1 MFCTESIAQVSSGED
16 ILTRRDST
24 FSGNPTWKKIGADG
38 ATVAKNKKIP
48 KVTKIRNEN
57 ILKNKFLLIGLI
69 VPAIRQGRKN
79 WGC

>member
-38 ATVAKNKKIP
+38 ATVAKRKKSL
-48 KVTKIRNEN
+48 KLLKLEMKIS
-57 ILKNKFLLIGLI
+57 
-69 VPAIRQGRKN
+69 
-79 WGC
+79 

>member
-38 ATVAKNKKIP
+38 ATVAKRKKNP
-48 KVTKIRNEN
+48 KSY
-57 ILKNKFLLIGLI
+57 
-69 VPAIRQGRKN
+69 
-79 WGC
+79 